1 MRFVTIAVKN
11 LVRRP
16 GRSLLTAAGL
26 AVAVAAVVSLVG
38 AAESLERSYLGLYET
53 RGADLVVQHRGG
65 AVQISRGI
73 NEKFGDK
80 IRALPQAGVVT
91 SGLLDIVSFEDRGLY
106 TVFVE
111 GIPPNDEAV
120 LKRMKVLSGRR
131 LESSDKNCVMLGR
144 VLAAN
149 LGKKSGETVEVYA
162 RKFPVVGVYETSNV
176 YENGSVVMPLA
187 DLQRQI
193 DRPGQVTGFL
203 VQAKP
208 AGDPAAI
215 AALKH
220 AIEALDSNVAAIPCA
235 EFVQSVSQLQVTRAI
250 SWVISAMAG
259 LIGALGVLNTMAI
272 NVFERRAEIGALR
285 AMGWRKSRVVRL
297 ILNESL
303 ALAGVGLLVGI
314 PSGIGLLFFMEQWHV
329 TASLVQGNV
338 SLATIGKAA
347 AMAAIMAT
355 VGALLPALRSAAI
368 PPVQALRGS

>member
-38 AAESLERSYLGLYET
+38 AAESLEKSYLGLYES
-53 RGADLVVQHRGG
+53 RGGDLVVQRKGG

-73 NEKFGDK
+73 NESFGDR
-80 IRALPQAGVVT
+80 IRALSQAGVVT
-91 SGLLDIVSFEDRGLY
+91 GGLLDIVSFEDRGLY

-111 GIPPNDEAV
+111 GIPPKDEAV
-120 LKRMKVLSGRR
+120 LKRMKILSGRR
-131 LESSDKNCVMLGR
+131 LEASDKDCVMLGR

-149 LGKKSGETVEVYA
+149 LGKRAGDTVEIYA
-162 RKFPVVGVYETSNV
+162 RKFPVVGIYETSNV
-176 YENGSVVMPLA
+176 YENGSVVMRLH

-203 VQAKP
+203 VQASP
-208 AGDPAAI
+208 PGNAAAI
-215 AALKH
+215 AALQRE
-220 AIEALDSNVAAIPCA
+220 IEALDPTVAAIPCA
-235 EFVQSVSQLQVTRAI
+235 EFVRSVSQLQVTRTI
-250 SWVISAMAG
+250 SWIISGMAG

-303 ALAGVGLLVGI
+303 GLAALGLLVGI
-314 PSGIGLLFFMEQWHV
+314 PCGLGLMLFMEQWHV
-329 TASLVQGNV
+329 TSNLVKGSA
-338 SLATIGKAA
+338 SLATIGEAALMAA
-347 AMAAIMAT
+347 AMAT
-355 VGALLPALRSAAI
+355 VGALLPAMRCASV

>member
-38 AAESLERSYLGLYET
+38 AAESLERSYLSLYET
-53 RGADLVVQHRGG
+53 RGADLVVQRRGG

-73 NEKFGDK
+73 NESFGEK
-80 IRALPQAGVVT
+80 IRALTQAGVVT
-91 SGLLDIVSFEDRGLY
+91 GGLLDIVSFEDRGLY

-111 GIPPNDEAV
+111 GIPPNDESV
-120 LKRMKVLSGRR
+120 LKRMKLLSGRR
-131 LESSDKNCVMLGR
+131 LETSDKNCVMLGR

-149 LGKKSGETVEVYA
+149 LGKRAGETVEIYA

-176 YENGSVVMPLA
+176 YENGSVFMPLA

-203 VQAKP
+203 VQARP
-208 AGDPAAI
+208 AGDATAI
-215 AALKH
+215 TALKRE
-220 AIEALDSNVAAIPCA
+220 IEALDPSVAAIPCA
-235 EFVQSVSQLQVTRAI
+235 EFVQTVSQLQVTRAI
-250 SWVISAMAG
+250 SWIISTMAG

-272 NVFERRAEIGALR
+272 NVFERRGEIGALR

-303 ALAGVGLLVGI
+303 ALAGVGLAVGI
-314 PSGIGLLFFMEQWHV
+314 PCGIGLMFFMGQWHV
-329 TASLVQGNV
+329 TSSLVQGSV

-347 AMAAIMAT
+347 LMAAAMATI
-355 VGALLPALRSAAI
+355 GALLPALRSAAV